1 MKAIRLS
8 AMTATHAK
16 RIAMGFVL
24 SVAVMSGPGDAAAA
38 MIVDVGTAGNFAI
51 LSKSGITTT
60 AGTSIVGDIGVSP
73 IASGGITG
81 FGETMDSSGQFSTS
95 AMVTGKLFAAD
106 YAVPTPAMLTTA
118 IGDMET
124 AYTDAAGRS
133 GPNYL
138 NLEGGNLNGET
149 LTPGLYKWESAV
161 TITDSVTISGA
172 SSDVWIFQVDNRLT
186 LASGANILLSGGARA
201 ENIFWQTAEGATLGT
216 TSHFEGILLT
226 ATDIAV
232 QTNASV
238 NGHLYSQTSVT
249 LESNA
254 ITQVIP
260 EPASMLLIG
269 LSASVLLVA
278 RRLRR
283 G

>member
-1 MKAIRLS
+1 
-8 AMTATHAK
+8 
-16 RIAMGFVL
+16 
-24 SVAVMSGPGDAAAA
+24 
-38 MIVDVGTAGNFAI
+38 
-51 LSKSGITTT
+51 
-60 AGTSIVGDIGVSP
+60 
-73 IASGGITG
+73 
-81 FGETMDSSGQFSTS
+81 
-95 AMVTGKLFAAD
+95 
-106 YAVPTPAMLTTA
+106 MLTTA

-138 NLEGGNLNGET
+138 NLAGGNLNGET
-149 LTPGLYKWESAV
+149 LPPGLYKWASAV

-172 SSDVWIFQVDNRLT
+172 SSDVWIFQIDNRLT
-186 LASGANILLSGGARA
+186 LGSGAKIFLSGGAQA
-201 ENIFWQTAEGATLGT
+201 ENIFLQTAEGATLGT

-226 ATDIAV
+226 YTDIAV
-232 QTNASV
+232 QTGASV
-238 NGHLYSQTSVT
+238 NGHLYAQTAVT